1 MMAWKLLWR
10 SWRGGQLALIFWSLV
25 MAVVVVTAVAL
36 LADRVEKA
44 LVKESSHLLAAD
56 AQVRTSRAIPDDW
69 LRRADDER
77 LEAVQMA
84 LFASMVYSGDNNHLA
99 AVKAVQSGYPLR
111 GLLTLA
117 ERPFVTTPEFF
128 ESVNHG
134 PPAGEVWVDS
144 RLLPILK
151 MELGDSL
158 EVGEVTLRVTKVIV
172 EEPDRG
178 GSFSLFG
185 ARVLM
190 SWQDLNAS
198 GVIQPGSRVD
208 YRLLLA
214 GEDSDLASYLA
225 WLEPQLNSHDRL
237 LSPDEAQAGI
247 ADTLIQGRRFLILA
261 GSLGVV
267 LAGIA
272 LALASRHYAVGQTA
286 AVALLK
292 SWGLSARRVR
302 SLYWQQTFWLA
313 LAGSLMG
320 LAIGWLVHESLV
332 FLVRELL
339 PVNLPQA
346 GWRPWLV
353 GLATGMLCLVGF
365 ALPALWHLPSLS
377 PLAVLR
383 RDVPVHPVSAM
394 KRLVI
399 GLLVIL
405 LMLLWYSQSIAL
417 TLAILAG
424 LVVTALAVMGP
435 GWLLLNLARRLGNR
449 AGSVWRLALANL
461 WRRRGQT
468 LVLLTGF
475 AGAMAILMTLVMVR
489 TTLME
494 QWRWQLAEDA
504 PNHFLVNVAPHELDG
519 VKRLLADNQL
529 SSVGW
534 YAMVRGRITLID
546 GQPPSDE
553 LVEQNNALRRELN
566 LSWTD
571 QLPEG
576 NRVEEGQWWEE
587 LTHFAERHGVNV
599 APVSI
604 EEDLASEIGVTLG
617 SRLTFS
623 VGGLTFDGVITSIR
637 SLNWDTMTPNFYV
650 LFPDGYLEK
659 YPRIFMTSLYL
670 PPEQKPFV
678 NTLLSQY
685 PTVLV
690 IELDMV
696 IERIRSMVSQVTHG
710 LELMTLLILGCGV
723 LVMLAAVKLS
733 MAERLQESAI
743 LRTLGSTARRILT
756 VQSVEFGALGAL
768 AGLLAAV
775 GAELALFLLQRRMF
789 EAPFGLH
796 VELWFWGPLAGALL
810 IGVLGVLYTRK
821 AVRLP
826 PLQVLGNLD
835 I

>member
-1 MMAWKLLWR
+1 M
-10 SWRGGQLALIFWSLV
+10 
-25 MAVVVVTAVAL
+25 
-36 LADRVEKA
+36 
-44 LVKESSHLLAAD
+44 
-56 AQVRTSRAIPDDW
+56 
-69 LRRADDER
+69 
-77 LEAVQMA
+77 
-84 LFASMVYSGDNNHLA
+84 
-99 AVKAVQSGYPLR
+99 
-111 GLLTLA
+111 
-117 ERPFVTTPEFF
+117 
-128 ESVNHG
+128 
-134 PPAGEVWVDS
+134 
-144 RLLPILK
+144 
-151 MELGDSL
+151 
-158 EVGEVTLRVTKVIV
+158 
-172 EEPDRG
+172 
-178 GSFSLFG
+178 
-185 ARVLM
+185 
-190 SWQDLNAS
+190 
-198 GVIQPGSRVD
+198 
-208 YRLLLA
+208 
-214 GEDSDLASYLA
+214 
-225 WLEPQLNSHDRL
+225 
-237 LSPDEAQAGI
+237 
-247 ADTLIQGRRFLILA
+247 
-261 GSLGVV
+261 
-267 LAGIA
+267 
-272 LALASRHYAVGQTA
+272 
-286 AVALLK
+286 
-292 SWGLSARRVR
+292 
-302 SLYWQQTFWLA
+302 A

-353 GLATGMLCLVGF
+353 GFATGMLCLVGF

-405 LMLLWYSQSIAL
+405 LMLLWYSQSVAL

-424 LVVTALAVMGP
+424 LAVTALAVMGP

-546 GQPPSDE
+546 GQPPDE

-566 LSWTD
+566 LSWAD

-576 NRVEEGQWWEE
+576 NRVEEGSGGEE
-587 LTHFAERHGVNV
+587 LTHFAERHGENV

-685 PTVLV
+685 P
-690 IELDMV
+690 
-696 IERIRSMVSQVTHG
+696 RY
-710 LELMTLLILGCGV
+710 
-723 LVMLAAVKLS
+723 
-733 MAERLQESAI
+733 
-743 LRTLGSTARRILT
+743 
-756 VQSVEFGALGAL
+756 
-768 AGLLAAV
+768 
-775 GAELALFLLQRRMF
+775 
-789 EAPFGLH
+789 
-796 VELWFWGPLAGALL
+796 W
-810 IGVLGVLYTRK
+810 
-821 AVRLP
+821 
-826 PLQVLGNLD
+826 
-835 I
+835 